1 MAPSLAPPA
10 LSSIDAYLATLPQG
24 IDSYPEAGVK
34 GSVVRAM
41 FPDSERSRFPAA
53 DVVPAPAGEHIL
65 HPPAV
70 SDWVPEA
77 HHGALI
83 GAIYDTRFRS
93 AGGLPAFETWA
104 IERNRALL
112 RGPLYRVMFLVM
124 SPERIL
130 SGVQS
135 RWAAFHRGSNLTVVQ
150 RTGNVTQARLSHPPH
165 LFSAL
170 AIRWFATAF
179 QVALE
184 AGGAKNARVRAEAE
198 SETSSGFHAAWDA

>member
-1 MAPSLAPPA
+1 MGCSLARCARDRRTAGGVAGWALTPPVGGPGLPSVNWVEGDVAQLHQARLRAPLGQVGRDGGFPHDWPPRRASPTRPFSGVRSQATLRAVAPSLAPPA

-83 GAIYDTRFRS
+83 GAI
-93 AGGLPAFETWA
+93 
-104 IERNRALL
+104 
-112 RGPLYRVMFLVM
+112 
-124 SPERIL
+124 
-130 SGVQS
+130 
-135 RWAAFHRGSNLTVVQ
+135 
-150 RTGNVTQARLSHPPH
+150 
-165 LFSAL
+165 
-170 AIRWFATAF
+170 
-179 QVALE
+179 
-184 AGGAKNARVRAEAE
+184 
-198 SETSSGFHAAWDA
+198 